1 MNTET
6 ALEILDAMCAQSEKE
21 TRIRRARDYLMQN
34 RHARRD
40 SRLWW
45 DAVVRRALLCG
56 GVAVAVAVLLALV
69 VTV

>member
-6 ALEILDAMCAQSEKE
+6 ALEILDAMYAESEKE
-21 TRIRRARDYLMQN
+21 ARIRKAREYLTNN

-45 DAVVRRALLCG
+45 DAMVRRALLCG
-56 GVAVAVAVLLALV
+56 GVAVAVALLLALV
-69 VTV
+69 VTL